1 MKTLHTAYRVTDLAV
16 SLDFYSALGYRE
28 VGSVGVGEG
37 ASLTMLSFPGEEV
50 VTLELV
56 SGRPTDRSRSAPDSA
71 TSSSRWT
78 HSPPPSRR

>member
-16 SLDFYSALGYRE
+16 SLAFYSALGYRE
-28 VGSVGVGEG
+28 LGRVDMGEG
-37 ASLTMLSFPGEEV
+37 ASLTMLKFPGEEV

-56 SGRPTDRSRSAPDSA
+56 TGRLTDRSRSAPGSA

-78 HSPPPSRR
+78 RSPPPSRR